1 MAKFNVG
8 DKVVVA
14 RTHYTFSSD
23 MYKAVGKIFTIR
35 RVGDDPVNTFY
46 NFEEPLKRDEH
57 NGFYWSEEALEAV
70 NTFGI
75 SKVIFNNPA
84 TIVFWT
90 DGTKTVVKCQK
101 GDKYDKE
108 LGLAMAIVKKTYGNT
123 GKYNEIFKKFIG

>member
-8 DKVVVA
+8 DKVIVVRA
-14 RTHYTFSSD
+14 VDSFCD
-23 MYKAVGKIFTIR
+23 AMYEAVGKTFTIR
-35 RVGDDPVNTFY
+35 RAAGVENPFY
-46 NFEEPLKRDEH
+46 NFEEPLEGDIH
-57 NGFYWSEEALEAV
+57 NEFWWSEEALVAASPFNV
-70 NTFGI
+70 Y
-75 SKVIFNNPA
+75 KVIFNNPA